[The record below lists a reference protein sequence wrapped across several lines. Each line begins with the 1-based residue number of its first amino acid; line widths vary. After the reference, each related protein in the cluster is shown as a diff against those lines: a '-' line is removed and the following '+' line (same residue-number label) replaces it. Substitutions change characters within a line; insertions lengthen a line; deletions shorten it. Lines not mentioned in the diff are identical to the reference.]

1 MRLNYRERLRSLGL
15 LRNLFSLIVLLIAT
29 GLVYSQGTVII
40 RDITIR
46 GNEAISVDAIR
57 AAMRSQPGQPVTAN
71 LLLADEDAIRDLGF
85 FLDVRVLSRNISE
98 TEAEVIVEV
107 EENPVVREV
116 RVDGNTVIST
126 QRLYEIITEI
136 QPLGLVY
143 NNRNAR
149 QIRDAVARAYDE
161 EGFFIEIDQLGPDP
175 DSRNTLLVSLIEPTV
190 NEIRIEG
197 LTRTRQSVIERIIKT
212 RPGQPYSVRQWRRD
226 VEEVYYTYW
235 FEDIRTRE
243 EPTEIPG
250 RYNLI
255 LEVVEARTGQISA
268 GVALDPQSRIVG
280 TLTYNDTNFMG
291 LGQSLGVQLSQST
304 VGSGPSA
311 EIAYS
316 NRYFDN
322 KGTWVS
328 GSIYSKVVYNF
339 SGTGIGPFDGPLGGS
354 SRFDERRT
362 GGEFTFGRTFNDI
375 YNASLGLRF
384 ENIETLSLS
393 SDPAVEF
400 IQQDGELAVFQLGLD
415 RDTRFPRNDP
425 YEGSLTSLLIEPGFS
440 NIRRIGGN
448 VGDFDDILGNN
459 TFVRGTVEYRSYW
472 KMRQIPDDA
481 PFDAVV
487 PVIAFRARY
496 AHIEGT
502 VPFFEQLFVGG
513 TGSLRGYPN
522 QRFWGDR
529 AVLATIE
536 YRHPIQSSITV
547 IGFADYGGAWGGY
560 GSINEFQQSSRPD
573 LRLGYGIGVSFRSP
587 IGPIRLDFAFNQDG
601 GSRTHFSFGTSF

>member
-1 MRLNYRERLRSLGL
+1 M
-15 LRNLFSLIVLLIAT
+15 LIAT
-29 GLVYSQGTVII
+29 GLVYGQGTVII

-71 LLLADEDAIRDLGF
+71 LLLADEDSIRDMGF

-116 RVDGNTVIST
+116 RIDGNTVIGT
-126 QRLYEIITEI
+126 ERLYEIITQV

-149 QIRDAVARAYDE
+149 QIRDVIAAAYAD

-175 DSRNTLLVSLIEPTV
+175 DSRNTLLVSLIEPMV

-243 EPTEIPG
+243 EQADQPG
-250 RYNLI
+250 HYNLI
-255 LEVVEARTGQISA
+255 LEVTEARTGQISA

-280 TLTYNDTNFMG
+280 TLTYNDSNFMG
-291 LGQSLGVQLSQST
+291 MGQSLGVQLSQST

-322 KGTWVS
+322 IGTWVS
-328 GSIYSKVVYNF
+328 ASVYSKVVYNF
-339 SGTGIGPFDGPLGGS
+339 SGTGLGPFDGPLGGS

-362 GGEFTFGRTFNDI
+362 GGQFTFGRTFDDI
-375 YNASLGLRF
+375 YNASIGLRF

-459 TFVRGTVEYRSYW
+459 TFVRGTVEYRNYW
-472 KMRQIPDDA
+472 KMREIPDDA
-481 PFDAVV
+481 PFDTVV

-536 YRHPIQSSITV
+536 YRHPIQSTITL

-573 LRLGYGIGVSFRSP
+573 LRLGYGVGVSFRSP

>member
-1 MRLNYRERLRSLGL
+1 MRLNYRERTRSLGL
-15 LRNLFSLIVLLIAT
+15 VRSIYTAIVLLLLA
-29 GLVYSQGTVII
+29 GFAHAQGTVIVREI
-40 RDITIR
+40 IIR

-57 AAMRSQPGQPVTAN
+57 AAMRTQPGQPVTPN
-71 LLLADEDAIRDLGF
+71 LLLADEDSIRDLGF
-85 FLDVRVLSRNISE
+85 FMDVRVLSRNVSE
-98 TEAEVIVEV
+98 TEAEIIVEV
-107 EENPVVREV
+107 EENPIVREV
-116 RVDGNTVIST
+116 RIDGNTVVDT
-126 QRLYEIITEI
+126 PRLYELITEI

-149 QIRDAVARAYDE
+149 QIRDAIASEYAER
-161 EGFFIEIDQLGPDP
+161 GFFIEIDRLGPDP
-175 DSRNTLLVSLIEPTV
+175 DSRNTLLISLIEPMV

-212 RPGQPYSVRQWRRD
+212 RPGEPYSLRQWRRD

-235 FEDIRTRE
+235 FDDIRTRE
-243 EPTEIPG
+243 EPTERPG
-250 RYNLI
+250 YYDLV
-255 LEVVEARTGQISA
+255 LEVSEARTGQISA

-280 TLTYNDTNFMG
+280 TLTYNDSNFMG
-291 LGQSLGVQLSQST
+291 MGQSLGIQLSQST

-311 EIAYS
+311 ELAYS
-316 NRYFDN
+316 NRYLDTA
-322 KGTWVS
+322 GTWLSASV
-328 GSIYSKVVYNF
+328 YSKVIYNF
-339 SGTGIGPFDGPLGGS
+339 SGTGIGPFDGPIGGS

-362 GGEFTFGRTFNDI
+362 GGQFTFGRTFRDT

-384 ENIETLSLS
+384 ESIETLSLS

-400 IQQDGELAVFQLGLD
+400 IQQDGELAVLQIGLD
-415 RDTRFPRNDP
+415 RDTRFPRSDP
-425 YEGSLTSLLIEPGFS
+425 YEGQYASVLVEPGFS

-448 VGDFDDILGNN
+448 VGEFEDILGRNAFIR
-459 TFVRGTVEYRSYW
+459 TTLEYRNYW
-472 KMRQIPDDA
+472 KTRAIPDDA
-481 PFDAVV
+481 PFDTVV

-529 AVLATIE
+529 AVLATVE
-536 YRHPIQSSITV
+536 YRYPIQNTISV

-601 GSRTHFSFGTSF
+601 GNRTHFSFGTSF